1 MKPPPS
7 ERRRRFFL
15 CDNSVVRMPRFL
27 RDCGN
32 AFCAVAKN
40 CGMFFYPEIVK
51 NAISLCQ
58 LKIEFCDALCK
69 RRESSRLFCS
79 PRAARIAAP

>member
-1 MKPPPS
+1 MPLNFHIQVKFQFYLYVENS
-7 ERRRRFFL
+7 FCNEVKSL
-15 CDNSVVRMPRFL
+15 DNAANFL
-27 RDCGN
+27 RDCGD
-32 AFCAVAKN
+32 A
-40 CGMFFYPEIVK
+40 FYPEIVK

-79 PRAARIAAP
+79 PMAARIAAP